1 MMLASDI
8 IYIDD
13 DPQQLLVAARAHRA
27 GNRFCE
33 FIYPVLDGVGEAA
46 VAANLWVF
54 DFFNDDANRQILN
67 LAGVNSNG
75 LSVFQELRHLVGD
88 ARPPTVLLSNDLE
101 AALGSEINLARRHI
115 LAEEVGVEWVSPK
128 VQPSGDVI
136 AELLAL
142 ANAVAA
148 LRENS
153 AQLAAVEPIVYVST
167 LARYALKLPQNVEWT
182 RAAVRDVAAWRPPI
196 WLGERIDQRP
206 AALRQ
211 HFPIQP
217 DLRSVRS
224 VVAWLIRQALPYP
237 SFLVRDWHIAV
248 RLGVPLGTVRAALGA
263 ETRLMKRLRHAL
275 YKGVLANFDGS
286 RWWSAGV
293 DAIAWELPRQKELR
307 SEALRAL
314 IYPIPFAELGFIDPV
329 VVSDA
334 ELVETGE
341 IAPAAECVRA
351 ADEYFPPH
359 APPAWIRVEDARHDK
374 VLARKVKLEDQSELA
389 TNA

>member
-1 MMLASDI
+1 
-8 IYIDD
+8 
-13 DPQQLLVAARAHRA
+13 
-27 GNRFCE
+27 
-33 FIYPVLDGVGEAA
+33 
-46 VAANLWVF
+46 
-54 DFFNDDANRQILN
+54 
-67 LAGVNSNG
+67 
-75 LSVFQELRHLVGD
+75 
-88 ARPPTVLLSNDLE
+88 
-101 AALGSEINLARRHI
+101 
-115 LAEEVGVEWVSPK
+115 
-128 VQPSGDVI
+128 
-136 AELLAL
+136 
-142 ANAVAA
+142 
-148 LRENS
+148 
-153 AQLAAVEPIVYVST
+153 
-167 LARYALKLPQNVEWT
+167 
-182 RAAVRDVAAWRPPI
+182 
-196 WLGERIDQRP
+196 
-206 AALRQ
+206 
-211 HFPIQP
+211 
-217 DLRSVRS
+217 
-224 VVAWLIRQALPYP
+224 
-237 SFLVRDWHIAV
+237 VRDWHIAV